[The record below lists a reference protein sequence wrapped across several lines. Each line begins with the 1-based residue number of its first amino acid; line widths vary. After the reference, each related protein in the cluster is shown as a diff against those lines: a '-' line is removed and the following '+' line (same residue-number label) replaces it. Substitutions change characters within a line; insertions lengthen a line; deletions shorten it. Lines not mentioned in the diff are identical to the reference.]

1 MYTTLALAAVLG
13 LAPSQA
19 GKLTLTNVQPTYGLL
34 GAPRNDTKVYPGDEF
49 WVAFDIE
56 NIKFDETGKARYTIG
71 LEATDSKGKLLYR
84 REEDKSRVVIA
95 DNYFGGNK
103 LPAFSYL
110 EVRLDMPAGQY
121 TMKVTVTDRSSNAQ
135 ASFDQKFEV
144 LPSAFALTR
153 FSSSY
158 DPGMGIP
165 APPVGVSGQVIYL
178 NFAAVG
184 FVRDPK
190 KQASLT
196 LEMRVLDEAGK
207 PTLAKP
213 VIGQFNEIP
222 EANNLFHV
230 QFPFGLNR
238 PGKFRIELKATD
250 NIGKKNYSVTFPLT
264 VLTPAKGGGY

>member
-19 GKLTLTNVQPTYGLL
+19 GKLSLTNVQPTYGLL
-34 GAPRNDTKVYPGDEF
+34 GAPRTDAKVYPGDEF

-56 NIKFDETGKARYTIG
+56 GIKFDETGKAKYTIG
-71 LEATDSKGKLLYR
+71 LEATDGKGKLLYR
-84 REEDKSRVVIA
+84 REEDKNRVVVA
-95 DNYFGGNK
+95 DNYFGGSK

-110 EVRLDMPAGQY
+110 EVRLDMPPGQY
-121 TMKVTVTDRSSNAQ
+121 NMKVTVTDRTTNNQ

-144 LPSAFALTR
+144 LPSTFALTR

-158 DPGMGIP
+158 DPAMSIP
-165 APPVGVSGQVIYL
+165 APLIGVPGQVIYL

-184 FVRDPK
+184 FGRDAK
-190 KQASLT
+190 KLGDLS

-213 VIGQFNEIP
+213 IIGQFPGIP
-222 EANNLFHV
+222 ESANLYHV

-238 PGKFRIELKATD
+238 AGKFKIELKATD
-250 NIGKKNYSVTFPLT
+250 NVTKKTSAMSFPLT
-264 VLTPAKGGGY
+264 VLPPSK